1 MRIVIKIGSNVLTR
15 KDGKLDVTRVSAL
28 VDQVAWL
35 RQQGHEV
42 ILVKRVANATTFG
55 LEECESH
62 ATTNDEVV
70 DLVEKILDNSEFR

>member
-42 ILVKRVANATTFG
+42 ILV
-55 LEECESH
+55 
-62 ATTNDEVV
+62 
-70 DLVEKILDNSEFR
+70 